1 MGCVEGVAV
10 PLLCPPQWCPLG
22 RGRAEQPNAFQKISC
37 KWLRTVIHIKLIKP
51 LLVSQGRNPD
61 AAVYLFW
68 ISPFSPPP
76 RFLLTFSS
84 RRFLKGQG
92 HLAVFG
98 SRAWRGPA
106 PHLVLE
112 RWCQPRCPDI
122 SRSEADLGLQLWDHC
137 GWGQVLALLGVPCCP
152 GGVLELCS
160 FGMGAA
166 PLLPA
171 MSLQRP
177 APHLGPP
184 PHTSVSP
191 ALQRDKRETRSP
203 ASMLLPRGSQ
213 QGVGKESGSTL
224 APMAEL
230 GPW

>member
-1 MGCVEGVAV
+1 M
-10 PLLCPPQWCPLG
+10 CPPQWRPLG

-68 ISPFSPPP
+68 ISPFFFPPLC
-76 RFLLTFSS
+76 FLLTFSS

-98 SRAWRGPA
+98 SRAWQGPA

-112 RWCQPRCPDI
+112 RWCQPGCPDI

-137 GWGQVLALLGVPCCP
+137 GWGRCAAPGVFWSPAALAWVLHPCCLQCRSSVQP
-152 GGVLELCS
+152 HIWALHPTPQ
-160 FGMGAA
+160 F
-166 PLLPA
+166 PLLC
-171 MSLQRP
+171 
-177 APHLGPP
+177 
-184 PHTSVSP
+184 
-191 ALQRDKRETRSP
+191 RETRSP
-203 ASMLLPRGSQ
+203 ASVLLPSGQPAGRG
-213 QGVGKESGSTL
+213 
-224 APMAEL
+224 
-230 GPW
+230 